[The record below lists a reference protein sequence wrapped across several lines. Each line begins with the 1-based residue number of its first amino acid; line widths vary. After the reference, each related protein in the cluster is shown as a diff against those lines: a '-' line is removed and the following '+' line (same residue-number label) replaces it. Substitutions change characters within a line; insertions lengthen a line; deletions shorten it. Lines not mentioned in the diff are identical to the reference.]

1 MPLSHLA
8 FAHSMVPVVPTLPL
22 CSEGPTWTLEEPMGM
37 GVAGP
42 LTSVFAFC
50 VILYKTLEAGDAG
63 VRAVASF
70 WYDPPQ
76 VSPLVITVYTG
87 SASLLT

>member
-1 MPLSHLA
+1 
-8 FAHSMVPVVPTLPL
+8 
-22 CSEGPTWTLEEPMGM
+22 MGI
-37 GVAGP
+37 ARP

-50 VILYKTLEAGDAG
+50 VILYKTLEVGDAA